1 VDINVTEEHFNA
13 WLDLPS
19 STSPNVT
26 ATSPPLRTIKLFSL
40 NDYLGLSTHESLRQA
55 AANAYLSYGNG
66 PRSSALV
73 AGYTCHHRD
82 LETSLATLKSTEE
95 CLLFPTG
102 FAANMAVL
110 DSLALAEDVD
120 IYSDELNH
128 ASIVDGARLAVRRRS
143 HSNGSSNSSVKLHVY
158 RHNDLGHL
166 EELLLQHD
174 NNNNHNNN
182 TKKRKKVLITDS
194 LFSMDGDYA
203 DLQGLVALK
212 NRYGFLLAIDEAHAT
227 LCCGKERGAGAAEM
241 FGVEHD
247 IDLHIGT
254 LSKAFGCMGGFV
266 CCSNQWKHFFINRGR
281 AQVFSTAL
289 PVPVVVAAQEAL
301 AISQREGWRREHLW
315 RLIDRLGKELGVGVA
330 VSPIVPVMM
339 GSEDKALE
347 ASRELLRQGYHVP
360 AIRPPTVPRGTCRL
374 RISLSAGHTME
385 DVVGVARCLKPV
397 MGSGGQPRL

>member
-1 VDINVTEEHFNA
+1 
-13 WLDLPS
+13 
-19 STSPNVT
+19 
-26 ATSPPLRTIKLFSL
+26 
-40 NDYLGLSTHESLRQA
+40 
-55 AANAYLSYGNG
+55 
-66 PRSSALV
+66 
-73 AGYTCHHRD
+73 
-82 LETSLATLKSTEE
+82 
-95 CLLFPTG
+95 
-102 FAANMAVL
+102 MAVL
-110 DSLALAEDVD
+110 DSLALAGDVD

-128 ASIVDGARLAVRRRS
+128 ASIVDGARLAVRRG
-143 HSNGSSNSSVKLHVY
+143 SNSNNSSSVKLHVY

-166 EELLLQHD
+166 EQLLLQHD
-174 NNNNHNNN
+174 NNNTNN
-182 TKKRKKVLITDS
+182 RKKVVITDS

-266 CCSNQWKHFFINRGR
+266 CCSNQWKHFFINKGR

-289 PVPVVVAAQEAL
+289 PVPVVIAAQEAL
-301 AISQREGWRREHLW
+301 AISQREVWRREHLW
-315 RLIDRLGKELGVGVA
+315 SLIDRMGKELGLGIGGMA
-330 VSPIVPVMM
+330 ASPIVPVMM
-339 GSEDKALE
+339 GSEDEALE

-360 AIRPPTVPRGTCRL
+360 AIRPPTVPRGTSRL

-385 DVVGVARCLKPV
+385 DVVGVARCLKV
-397 MGSGGQPRL
+397 MGSGGQPRM